1 MMGQNAMQM
10 RQNPVRP
17 MGNWQQ
23 NMTNMRM
30 VKLLGKNSNDLLIT
44 ESK

>member
-10 RQNPVRP
+10 RQNQVRGP
-17 MGNWQQ
+17 MGNWPQ

-30 VKLLGKNSNDLLIT
+30 VKL
-44 ESK
+44 